1 MAAPA
6 LSANLPNTANAM
18 DIETVREYSLSLPY
32 VTEDMAFGEEYLL
45 LRVCGKIFAC
55 IGLERPDYFV
65 VKCNP
70 DYALDLRDRYPEIEP
85 AWHWNKKY
93 WNKLSLHD
101 SLSDE
106 FIKDLIRHSYSE
118 VVSKLPKKLITE
130 YPEIAAYLKQ

>member
-1 MAAPA
+1 
-6 LSANLPNTANAM
+6 M

-45 LRVCGKIFAC
+45 LRVCRKIFAC

-93 WNKLSLHD
+93 WNKLSLQG

>member
-1 MAAPA
+1 
-6 LSANLPNTANAM
+6 M

-93 WNKLSLHD
+93 WNKLSLQD